1 MQNKLGKVCL
11 LLIVSKLPLVSLSR
25 KECSLFR
32 AIFGLHKQVH
42 TIDPL
47 IRVFTFCGFNY
58 SGQQRSENIKWK
70 IPEMSNS

>member
-1 MQNKLGKVCL
+1 MQNKLDEVCL

-25 KECSLFR
+25 NECSLFR

-47 IRVFTFCGFNY
+47 IRGFTFCGFNY
-58 SGQQRSENIKWK
+58 SGSTEVRKY
-70 IPEMSNS
+70 